1 MIGCLLMPLKAI
13 WTFLRFCFTH
23 SWKGFV
29 VLAIVIIIGVVAF
42 NVIKGKISSTIS
54 PTPTTA
60 TQVGVPTA
68 EEAPYIVQTS
78 SRYYFAA
85 EVETKNDITTMTG
98 YWELLDNIWTFNKGT
113 LVLAKVYGI
122 VKVGKR

>member
-23 SWKGFV
+23 SWKGLV

-42 NVIKGKISSTIS
+42 NVIKGKISGVVS
-54 PTPTTA
+54 PTTTTA
-60 TQVGVPTA
+60 TQIAVPTA

-78 SRYYFAA
+78 SRYYFAT
-85 EVETKNDITTMTG
+85 EVETLNDVTTMTG
-98 YWELLDNIWTFNKGT
+98 YWELVKNIWKFNKGT
-113 LVLAKVYGI
+113 LILTKVYGT